1 MAEDKSEDE
10 QKDTAPA
17 DSHAGEPQ
25 QAPAD
30 ALSLTP
36 DEVAEEEKELGQ
48 QHVATEPTE
57 QKLSPIKKFFRKV
70 NVYLLIFVL
79 MLVVVGVVVAV
90 NYFNSQKPAASPTI
104 AGQTL
109 SNSALKQL
117 ANTDVS
123 VGNNSQT
130 LTIQG
135 NAVIAGQTLARGNL
149 QVAGNL
155 QTGGSIT
162 GPSITI
168 SGTSN
173 LGTAQI
179 NTLQV
184 AGTTAIQ
191 GNTTIR
197 DLSVSG
203 TTTLSGAVTASN
215 LTVTSLTIS
224 GNGTLS
230 VPNHLSFPATNMDRS
245 VNQAVLGNGGSASVN
260 GSDTSGTVNVNT
272 GNNPTAG
279 CFIHVTFSKS
289 FDKQPHVLISP
300 VGVGAGQA
308 QYYVT
313 RDTSGF
319 SVCTAN
325 VPPANQPF
333 AYDYFVSGQ

>member
-1 MAEDKSEDE
+1 MAEDTSNEEKKDIPPAGDHADE
-10 QKDTAPA
+10 A
-17 DSHAGEPQ
+17 Q

-48 QHVATEPTE
+48 QHVTAEPAE

-79 MLVVVGVVVAV
+79 MLVVVGVIVAI
-90 NYFNSQKPAASPTI
+90 NYFNSQKPTASPTI

-149 QVAGNL
+149 QVAGNI

-203 TTTLSGAVTASN
+203 TTTLSGAVTASQ

-245 VNQAVLGNGGSASVN
+245 ITQSVLGNGGSASVN

-272 GNNPTAG
+272 GNNPTPG
-279 CFIHVTFSKS
+279 CFIHITFSKS
-289 FDKQPHVLISP
+289 FDKQPHVIISP

-325 VPPANQPF
+325 AAPANQPF
-333 AYDYFVSGQ
+333 AYDYFVTGQ